1 MSTKTDS
8 KLKKLLDLHTPGAVI
23 LASWLERQGISRS
36 LQARYRSSG
45 WLESVGTGALKRPH
59 DVVTWEGALY
69 ALQTQA
75 DLPIHV
81 GAISALALQGF
92 SHYLRLG
99 QEEIFLFSPRGVNL
113 PAWFMKA
120 DWMVSIRHHSTSVL
134 PPGGGLV
141 QHEAKM
147 FTVKISGPERA
158 MLECLHLAPK
168 VFDLLECYE
177 VMEGL
182 ANLRP
187 DLVTEMLQSCRSI
200 KAKRLFL
207 YLAEKA
213 QHRWLDYVDRSAVDL
228 GKGDRSVAAAG
239 GVYVSRY
246 KLVVPEALADR

>member
-1 MSTKTDS
+1 MS
-8 KLKKLLDLHTPGAVI
+8 LFIVICQLVIALGIFNVWLL
-23 LASWLERQGISRS
+23 RS
-36 LQARYRSSG
+36 GKATAWRGGEAR
-45 WLESVGTGALKRPH
+45 TMK
-59 DVVTWEGALY
+59 
-69 ALQTQA
+69 
-75 DLPIHV
+75 
-81 GAISALALQGF
+81 
-92 SHYLRLG
+92 
-99 QEEIFLFSPRGVNL
+99 EEFEVYGL

-168 VFDLLECYE
+168 VFDFLDCYE

-228 GKGDRSVAAAG
+228 GKGDRSVAAPG